1 MIDGGNVYLPL
12 NFASGPVRM
21 FQSFALLV
29 VAVLSLAAGPVW
41 AAGNVD
47 AASLAAAIEKARA
60 EGIDALAPKSFAA
73 ALQAS
78 QSATKEAERG
88 RASEKIAA
96 RVQEGEAALQKARS
110 VAASAQQ
117 TLGGVIKTRQDALV
131 AEAPKFAPE
140 AWTKAAER
148 FQQAMRENE
157 SGDIPSAQKR
167 AAEAEVLLR
176 DVELLGIKGG
186 ILNEARNLI
195 AQADANKVARHA
207 PRTLESA
214 KRHLS
219 EAEQE
224 IQRNRYDVTQP
235 RKLAAQARYDARH
248 ATYLAQQI
256 ERTVQQEKD
265 DQAGIEALILSWE
278 EPLQRIASDME
289 LDVRFD
295 EGHQA
300 PMKELGEYAQQQ
312 AQEVRRLKQELQDR
326 DEQIAGLNNQ
336 MKRVE
341 SKLGGESQE
350 RIALQRQV
358 DAQAQL
364 RSNIA
369 AIEASFTPD
378 EARVYRQGED
388 VVVSLMGINFPSGR
402 STIDTSS
409 TGLMRKVQQALARF
423 PGASILIEGHTD
435 ANGSDSANLILSQDR
450 ADAVKQYL
458 VTQLGADAEKVSS
471 IGYGEARPVAT
482 NETAPG
488 RARNRRID
496 LVIHLQSGG

>member
-1 MIDGGNVYLPL
+1 MLQL
-12 NFASGPVRM
+12 
-21 FQSFALLV
+21 FALMV
-29 VAVLSLAAGPVW
+29 VVFLSLGATPAL

-47 AASLAAAIEKARA
+47 AAALAAAVEKARA
-60 EGIDALAPKSFAA
+60 EQLDVLAPRAFAA

-78 QSATKEAERG
+78 QNAAREAERG
-88 RASEKIAA
+88 RGTEKIAV
-96 RVQEGEAALQKARS
+96 RVQEGEAALQKART
-110 VAASAQQ
+110 VAASARQ
-117 TLGGVIKTRQDALV
+117 TLGGVIKTREDALV
-131 AEAPKFAPE
+131 AEAPKFSGE
-140 AWTKAAER
+140 AWTKASER
-148 FQQAMRENE
+148 FSQAMRENE
-157 SGDIPSAQKR
+157 SGDLPNAQKR

-176 DVELLGIKGG
+176 DAELIGIKGG
-186 ILNEARNLI
+186 ILNESRNLI
-195 AQADANKVARHA
+195 AQADETKVERFA
-207 PRTLESA
+207 PRTLQSA
-214 KRHLS
+214 KRHLA

-248 ATYLAQQI
+248 AIYLAQQVQ
-256 ERTVQQEKD
+256 RVMQQEKD

-278 EPLQRIASDME
+278 EPLARIATDMQ
-289 LDVRFD
+289 LDIRFD

-300 PMKELGEYAQQQ
+300 AMKELGEQAQQQ
-312 AQEVRRLKQELQDR
+312 AQEVRRLTQELQDR
-326 DEQIAGLNNQ
+326 DEQLASLNNQ

-341 SKLGGESQE
+341 SRLGGESQE

-369 AIEASFTPD
+369 AIEASFTAD
-378 EARVYRQGED
+378 EARVFRQGDD
-388 VVVSLMGINFPSGR
+388 VVVSLLGINFPSGR
-402 STIDTSS
+402 STIDGSS
-409 TGLMRKVQQALARF
+409 AVLMRKVQQALARF
-423 PGASILIEGHTD
+423 PDASIVIEGHTD

-458 VTQLGADAEKVSS
+458 VSQFGSNAEKVSS

-482 NETAPG
+482 NETTAG

-496 LVIHLQSGG
+496 LVIHVQGSG

>member
-1 MIDGGNVYLPL
+1 MVQL
-12 NFASGPVRM
+12 
-21 FQSFALLV
+21 FALIV
-29 VAVLSLAAGPVW
+29 VVFLSLAGGPAL
-41 AAGNVD
+41 AASNID
-47 AASLAAAIEKARA
+47 AAALAAAVEKGRA
-60 EGIDALAPKSFAA
+60 EQLDVLAPRAFASA
-73 ALQAS
+73 VQAS
-78 QSATKEAERG
+78 QNATKEAERG
-88 RASEKIAA
+88 RATEKVAA

-140 AWTKAAER
+140 AWAKAAER
-148 FQQAMRENE
+148 FLQAMRENE
-157 SGDIPSAQKR
+157 SGDLPNAQKR

-176 DVELLGIKGG
+176 DAELIGIKGG

-195 AQADANKVARHA
+195 AQADEAKVARHA
-207 PRTLESA
+207 PRTLQSA
-214 KRHLS
+214 KRHLA

-235 RKLAAQARYDARH
+235 RKLAGQARYDARH
-248 ATYLAQQI
+248 AIYLAQQI
-256 ERTVQQEKD
+256 ERVMQQEKD
-265 DQAGIEALILSWE
+265 DQAGIEGLILSWE

-289 LDVRFD
+289 LDIRFD
-295 EGHQA
+295 EGHQG

-312 AQEVRRLKQELQDR
+312 QQEMRRLKQELQDR
-326 DEQIAGLNNQ
+326 EEQLAGLNNQ
-336 MKRVE
+336 LKRVE
-341 SKLGGESQE
+341 SRLGGESQE

-358 DAQAQL
+358 DAQARL

-369 AIEASFTPD
+369 AIEASFSQD

-388 VVVSLMGINFPSGR
+388 VVVSLLGINFPSGR
-402 STIDTSS
+402 STIDGSS
-409 TGLMRKVQQALARF
+409 AGLMRKVQQALALF
-423 PGASILIEGHTD
+423 PDALILIEGHTD

-458 VTQLGADAEKVSS
+458 VSQFGTNAEKVSS

-482 NETAPG
+482 NETAQG

-496 LVIHLQSGG
+496 LVIHVQGAG